1 MSISSSHTNSSELLQ
16 DEGKRTI
23 TRRREKNNHIEE
35 LNQTINIAN
44 LQFKT
49 SFVKASKKKKRKE
62 SKKER
67 RIKWGG
73 CQFYLDSWRKWECF
87 LGRSCPVKSLSLVDV
102 MISISASS
110 LLIQDSWNKGQWRLV
125 IETKGNLK
133 KG

>member
-49 SFVKASKKKKRKE
+49 SFVKASKKKK
-62 SKKER
+62 KKE
-67 RIKWGG
+67 KKA
-73 CQFYLDSWRKWECF
+73 RKKEGSNEEAASFTWILEENENVFWEEAVQSSHF
-87 LGRSCPVKSLSLVDV
+87 LL
-102 MISISASS
+102 
-110 LLIQDSWNKGQWRLV
+110 
-125 IETKGNLK
+125 
-133 KG
+133 